1 MKTLKLLLCM
11 LLLPAAE
18 ALAEGPVT
26 LYTIGDSTMAPNTK
40 CDEDPGDPGRGWTE
54 PLQQFFDPAQLVV
67 RNCAVS
73 GRSTKSFIDE
83 GRWQKVLDRIVPG
96 DLLLI
101 QFGHNDA
108 KKSDPK
114 RYTDPETTFKENL
127 RRFVNEARG
136 KGATPILATS
146 IVRRQFGKDGTL
158 RDSHGHYVPAAAEVA
173 AELNVPLVDMNRLTG
188 ELVLKYG
195 PEESKKLYLYVEP
208 NVAERFP
215 DGNADDTHLC
225 IRGAEE
231 FAALFAEA
239 CVAAN
244 NPLGRYVKPNSAR

>member
-40 CDEDPGDPGRGWTE
+40 CDEDPGDPGRGWAE

-101 QFGHNDA
+101 QVGHNDA

-158 RDSHGHYVPAAAEVA
+158 RDSHGRYVPAAAEVA
-173 AELNVPLVDMNRLTG
+173 AELNVPLVDMNHLTG

-239 CVAAN
+239 CAAAN
-244 NPLGRYVKPNSAR
+244 NPLGRYVKPNPAR